1 MKRSIK
7 ITALLLISILTVTV
21 FLAGCGRKNAGHDEH
36 NNNAA
41 QSAFA
46 PAGGQLKKVTI
57 GNFGTTCE
65 APLFAAYENG
75 YFKEEGLD
83 VELIKGEPGVL
94 KDSLATNKIDA
105 TDGVLMQWIK
115 PAEQGLD
122 VKFTA
127 GIHTGCLQVLVP
139 ANSNIKTV
147 QDFKGKTIGV
157 TGMGG
162 GPMNMVS
169 RLLADGGVDFK
180 NDITWKVFPAPE
192 LEQALEKGEV
202 DIIALPDPIAQ
213 MIIDKGKARSFLNMA
228 KDEPFKSEYCCLVV
242 VTGKLAKED
251 PATAAAITRG
261 FLKGA
266 RWVAANPMEAA
277 KLISE
282 KKYVPGDVEVNAKTL
297 AGYNYVP
304 SVDGGQ
310 KALHL
315 AAKGMKDIGILEKS
329 TDTDELA
336 KSLFLKLPGVE

>member
-1 MKRSIK
+1 MKKSAK
-7 ITALLLISILTVTV
+7 INALCLIGIFTAAVV
-21 FLAGCGRKNAGHDEH
+21 FITGCGQKNTPTT
-36 NNNAA
+36 
-41 QSAFA
+41 SA

-139 ANSNIKTV
+139 ANSDIKTI

-169 RLLADGGVDFK
+169 RMLSDGGVDFK
-180 NDITWKVFPAPE
+180 NDVAWKVFPAPE
-192 LEQALEKGEV
+192 LEQAMAKGEV
-202 DIIALPDPIAQ
+202 DIISLPDPVAQ
-213 MIIDKGKARSFLNMA
+213 MIIDKGVARSYMNMA
-228 KDEPFKSEYCCLVV
+228 VSEPYSSEYCCLVV

-251 PATAAAITRG
+251 PAAAAAITRG

-266 RWVAANPMEAA
+266 KWVAANPQEAA
-277 KLISE
+277 KLIAE
-282 KKYVPGDVEVNAKTL
+282 KKYVPGDVDVNAKTL
-297 AGYNYVP
+297 ASYNYVP
-304 SVDGGQ
+304 SVEAGQ
-310 KALHL
+310 KALQL

-336 KSLFLKLPGVE
+336 NKLFLKLPGVE